1 MRDAKRGACLRPFTS
16 LHSNGSGWRLSRPPL
31 RTKWYHIRH
40 FMLDMNS
47 GTGMKELKN
56 DRYLR
61 ALLRQEVDMTPV
73 WMMRQAGRYLPEY
86 KATRA
91 QAGDFMSL
99 CRNAEL
105 ACEVTLQPLRR
116 YPLDA
121 AILFSD
127 ILTVP
132 DAMGL
137 GLYFEQGEGPRFER
151 PITSMA
157 DVQAL
162 PVPDP
167 EDELGYVMN
176 AVRTIRREL
185 KGEVPLI
192 GFSGSPWT
200 LATYMVEGGSS
211 KAFTKIKQMMY
222 AEPQTLHLLLD
233 KLADSVIAYLN
244 AQIKAGA
251 QAVMVFDTWGGVLTP
266 RDYRDFSLQYMH
278 KIVDGLIREH
288 DGRRVPVTLFTK
300 NGGQWLEQIAATGCD
315 ALGLDWTTDI
325 ADAKRR
331 VGDKVALQGN
341 MDPSMLYA
349 SPARIR
355 EEVASILAGFGHGN
369 GHVFNLGHGIHQDV
383 NPEHA
388 GVFVN
393 AVHELSAQYH
403 GR

>member
-1 MRDAKRGACLRPFTS
+1 M
-16 LHSNGSGWRLSRPPL
+16 HS
-31 RTKWYHIRH
+31 
-40 FMLDMNS
+40 
-47 GTGMKELKN
+47 LKN

-61 ALLRQEVDMTPV
+61 ALLRQPVDVTPV

-91 QAGDFMSL
+91 EAGDFMSL
-99 CRNAEL
+99 CKNAEL

-116 YPLDA
+116 FPLDA

-127 ILTVP
+127 ILTIP

-137 GLYFEQGEGPRFER
+137 GLYFEAGEGPRFER
-151 PITSMA
+151 PLTTMA

-176 AVRTIRREL
+176 AVRTIRKNL
-185 KGEVPLI
+185 QGEVPLI

-211 KAFTKIKQMMY
+211 KAFTKIKKMAF

-233 KLADSVIAYLN
+233 KLADAVILYLN
-244 AQIKAGA
+244 AQIAAGA
-251 QAVMVFDTWGGVLTP
+251 QSVMVFDTWGGVLSP
-266 RDYRDFSLQYMH
+266 RDYKLFSLQYME
-278 KIVDGLIREH
+278 KIVNGLTRENE
-288 DGRRVPVTLFTK
+288 GRKVPVTLFTK
-300 NGGQWLEQIAATGCD
+300 NGGMWLESIAATGCD
-315 ALGLDWTTDI
+315 AVGLDWTIDI
-325 ADAKRR
+325 ADAKAR

-349 SPARIR
+349 PPARIE
-355 EEVASILAGFGHGN
+355 EEVQTILDGFGKGS
-369 GHVFNLGHGIHQDV
+369 GHVFNLGHGIHLDV
-383 NPEHA
+383 PPEHA
-388 GVFVN
+388 GVFVD
-393 AVHELSAQYH
+393 AVHRLSQPFH
-403 GR
+403 QD